1 MNQPLSIP
9 PEIILVKD
17 SAKEQQTRE
26 QLLRL
31 FERYRLDK
39 WRYTSK
45 IQIEERAIPHSHPV
59 LTLGT
64 QHVNDPGQL
73 LGTYIHEQMHW
84 FLMLAEKFEHA
95 KRARDEFRRMYPVL
109 PVKLPEGCGSA
120 FSNYLHIQIN
130 YLEYLGLIELLGA
143 GEGRSVVER
152 ITTHYTK
159 IYTLVLQDNERIGK
173 VMTRHNLIPMDSPP
187 QTKSFI
193 APWNSTALRETLG
206 YFFRQRL
213 AGLFNQVKA

>member
-9 PEIILVKD
+9 PEIILVK
-17 SAKEQQTRE
+17 STEKEQQVRE

-31 FERYRLDK
+31 FERYPLDK
-39 WRYTSK
+39 WLYTAK
-45 IQIEERAIPHSHPV
+45 VQIEEGAIPHSHPV

-64 QHVNDPGQL
+64 RHISDPRQL
-73 LGTYIHEQMHW
+73 LGIYIHEQLHW
-84 FLMLAEKFEHA
+84 FLMLAEKFERA

-109 PVKLPEGCGSA
+109 SVKLPEGSGSA
-120 FSNYLHIQIN
+120 FSNYLHIQVN

-143 GEGRSVVER
+143 GEARSIIER

-159 IYTLVLQDNERIGK
+159 IYALVLQDNECIGEI
-173 VMTRHNLIPMDSPP
+173 MARHNLIPTDNPP

-193 APWNSTALRETLG
+193 DPWNSTALRETLS
-206 YFFRQRL
+206 YLFRQRL
-213 AGLFNQVKA
+213 PGLFK